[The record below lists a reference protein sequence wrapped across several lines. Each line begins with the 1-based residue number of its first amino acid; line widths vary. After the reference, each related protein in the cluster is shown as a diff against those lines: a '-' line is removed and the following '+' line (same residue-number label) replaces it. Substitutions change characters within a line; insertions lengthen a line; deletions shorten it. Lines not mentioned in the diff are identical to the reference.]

1 MSGILPGTDYLALS
15 CAVLWAAAAI
25 GLRHPLRFRGCLTL
39 AGLHAILA
47 FTVGPNTSAG
57 PLWADAAIAAM
68 VTFNVWWRQG
78 TGPARQP
85 MVAGLLF
92 VVIAL
97 QALGAW
103 SLLRMENEN
112 NEQQRQASLS
122 GLWSLVNSL
131 SDSSGHAIDR
141 DAYLRDYARLQ
152 GWSALYMEKNTYGS
166 PEALPGITRLVLP
179 IGENAQMVALQVDIT
194 VGASIRRVAMLAV
207 LVSSILLL
215 ILTYQ
220 VRLSLL
226 RPRSDWNLLQ
236 RHRLFATVA
245 ILGVG
250 MLALLL
256 HTELQEKSGRDRLLV
271 QNRAV
276 MLQSLLHGQPDIVR
290 NCPSD
295 SDTML
300 AQIKTLWAAGGH
312 SLDIRWRLLANVE
325 REDGLAYVPVV
336 VDSNVCVASVEKPIF
351 SEDILPGVGHALFGL
366 AVLLVALLVVA
377 RWERRLKSLD
387 AYVWDPREQQRMSD
401 YRRILAKIGGHTA
414 VRTGDIM
421 VLSDD
426 IFFEIAQV
434 CASDRVGLWLREEGG
449 YHCIALYDIYTG
461 MYNADALASPHYRL
475 DSDDDHGR
483 KLAYYMKRFSLL
495 SHSDFAL
502 LDGNENIGWLA
513 VEWKTEKAES
523 DPIQKDFL
531 HHVARYF
538 SMTLLQKNKQDHLK
552 ELSCRHRLQQ
562 GIAAMVQAL
571 LVGSE
576 TSFSLSDALASFGG
590 KADGFDRIRLFR
602 NVQADSGDLLMAC
615 QADWHA
621 KETAAAEDQNSAVL
635 AYNEFG
641 VEFRASMLARKSLYI
656 KADGKNTVSGIKSLC
671 KHATVLVVPIFVDQ
685 EFYGVLVF
693 GSDRDE
699 CPGQPMDIGWLDIVA
714 GVLGMALRRQR
725 ARQDLVLL
733 SEANDKAKH
742 RFIASMSHELRTPM
756 NGLVGMA
763 ELLLATS
770 LDEQQRQYVEIMR
783 ISGENLLA
791 LLKSLFDLGSLE
803 SNDQELGQ
811 VEFELRDAIE
821 DVAEL
826 MAIKAFE
833 KDLRLHCIIEPAVPQ
848 KLLGDTGRLRQVVIH
863 LVDNAIKFTKHGYV
877 SIRVNL
883 LGRDDEYATLR
894 FEVDD
899 TGSGVPD
906 DLRAKLFDAFQL
918 GDEAVNGSGKGA
930 GLGLALAKQT
940 VLLMGGEIGVEPH
953 GSEGSRFW
961 FTVRLNIAV
970 SEEES
975 AQEPDWQGNKVLVVD
990 PSPLGRLAL
999 TTRLQE
1005 WKLEVGEAAD
1015 AWLAIGSLKAA
1026 AEANA
1031 PYQLIFADQN
1041 LDNDGALE
1049 LLGLLHREA
1058 TLRHIPVVLTGAQG
1072 WIREEKE
1079 ACRNG
1084 FSAFLTRPVR
1094 GRSLHDCLA
1103 NLWNGRTEGASRAA
1117 WTKMP
1122 EYHVLLVDDNL
1133 TGQLV
1138 AKAILANLGCD
1149 VSVAENG
1156 AIALEML
1163 KTNRFDL
1170 VFMDC
1175 LMPVLDGYET
1185 TRRIRGGQG
1194 GAYAQVPIVA
1204 MTASALPGDR
1214 EKCLD
1219 CGMDDYVCKP
1229 VMVHDLRDVL
1239 VRYLGTEPKSV
1250 VHVSLFDEQALLERF
1265 MGDLGLARMVLEGF
1279 DDDASGMLKRLA
1291 LAIDDDN
1298 PEDVL
1303 LAVRPL
1309 YTACAN
1315 IGAHNMKVLLQSLI
1329 RKAEA
1334 GVVDISATPVIA
1346 DALQDLQEAVRERL
1360 RSWKQA

>member
-1 MSGILPGTDYLALS
+1 MSGIIPGTDYLALS

-25 GLRHPLRFRGCLTL
+25 GLRHPLRFRGGLAL
-39 AGLHAILA
+39 AGLHVVLA
-47 FTVGPNTSAG
+47 FIARPDTSAG
-57 PLWADAAIAAM
+57 PLWADAAIASM

-85 MVAGLLF
+85 MIAGLLF
-92 VVIAL
+92 AILAL

-103 SLLRMENEN
+103 SLVRMENEN
-112 NEQQRQASLS
+112 GEQQKQASLS
-122 GLWSLVNSL
+122 GLWSLVHSL
-131 SDSSGHAIDR
+131 ADSADHVVDR

-152 GWSALYMEKNTYGS
+152 GWSALYVEKDAYGS
-166 PEALPGITRLVLP
+166 PDDLPGITRLALP
-179 IGENAQMVALQVDIT
+179 MDDNAHMVALQADHM
-194 VGASIRRVAMLAV
+194 VGDSMRRGAMLAM
-207 LVSSILLL
+207 LISSILLL

-226 RPRSDWNLLQ
+226 RPRAEWNLLQ

-245 ILGVG
+245 ILGTG

-256 HTELQEKSGRDRLLV
+256 HAELQAKAGRNLLLV

-276 MLQSLLHGQPDIVR
+276 MLQSFLHGQADMAGK
-290 NCPSD
+290 CPGD
-295 SDTML
+295 SEAMQARL
-300 AQIKTLWAAGGH
+300 GALWAAEGRQ
-312 SLDIRWRLLANVE
+312 LDIQWRLLANVG
-325 REDGLAYVPVV
+325 RENDAAYVPVV
-336 VDSNVCVASVEKPIF
+336 VDSNVCVASVALPYF
-351 SEDILPGVGHALFGL
+351 SEDVWPGLGHALLGL
-366 AVLLVALLVVA
+366 AVLLAALLVVA

-387 AYVWDPREQQRMSD
+387 AYVWDPREQQRMVD
-401 YRRILAKIGGHTA
+401 YRRILAKMGEHVA
-414 VRTGDIM
+414 VRAGEPLELARDVFADI
-421 VLSDD
+421 
-426 IFFEIAQV
+426 AHV
-434 CASDRVGLWLREEGG
+434 CASDRVGLWVREDNSCR
-449 YHCIALYDIYTG
+449 CIALYDILTG
-461 MYNADALASPHYRL
+461 MYNTDMLESPHYRL
-475 DSDDDHGR
+475 DADDEQGR
-483 KLAYYMKRFSLL
+483 KLAYYLKRFSLL

-502 LDGNENIGWLA
+502 HDGNDNIGWLA
-513 VEWKTEKAES
+513 VEWKTEKVDP
-523 DPIQKDFL
+523 DPIQRDFL
-531 HHVARYF
+531 QHVARYF
-538 SMTLLQKNKQDHLK
+538 SMAIQQKSRQGQQK
-552 ELSCRHRLQQ
+552 ELLCRQRLQQ
-562 GIAAMVQAL
+562 GIAAMLQSL
-571 LVGSE
+571 LASSDTGL
-576 TSFSLSDALASFGG
+576 SLSDALASLGEQAG
-590 KADGFDRIRLFR
+590 WFDRIRLFR

-615 QADWHA
+615 QADWPA
-621 KETAAAEDQNSAVL
+621 QGQAANDDRNSAVL

-641 VEFRASMLARKSLYI
+641 VEFRASMLARKALYL
-656 KADGKNTVSGIKSLC
+656 KADGKHSVAGYKSLC
-671 KHATVLVVPIFVDQ
+671 KHAVVLVVPIFVDQ
-685 EFYGVLVF
+685 EFYGVLVL

-699 CPGQPMDIGWLDIVA
+699 CPRHTVDIGWLDIVA
-714 GVLGMALRRQR
+714 GLLGMALRRQR
-725 ARQDLVLL
+725 ARQDIALL
-733 SEANDKAKH
+733 SEAADKAKN
-742 RFIASMSHELRTPM
+742 RFVASMSHELRTPM

-770 LDEQQRQYVEIMR
+770 LDVQQRQYVEIMR

-803 SNDQELGQ
+803 TNGQELGR
-811 VEFELRDAIE
+811 VEFELRDAME

-848 KLLGDTGRLRQVVIH
+848 RLLGDTGRLRQVVIH
-863 LVDNAIKFTKHGYV
+863 LVDNAIKFTSHGYV
-877 SIRVNL
+877 SIHVAL
-883 LGRDDEYATLR
+883 LGLDDGCATLR

-899 TGSGVPD
+899 TGSGVSD
-906 DLRAKLFDAFQL
+906 DLRTKLFDAFQL
-918 GDEAVNGSGKGA
+918 GDDAVNGGGKGA

-940 VLLMGGEIGVEPH
+940 VLLMGGEIGVDTH
-953 GSEGSRFW
+953 GAEGSRFW
-961 FTVRLNIAV
+961 FTVRLNVAGG
-970 SEEES
+970 EDDS
-975 AQEPDWQGNKVLVVD
+975 ALEPDWQGYKVMVVD
-990 PSPLGRLAL
+990 PSPLGRQAL

-1005 WKLEVGEAAD
+1005 WALEVEEATD
-1015 AWLAIGSLKAA
+1015 ALQALGSLKAA
-1026 AEANA
+1026 AEASE
-1031 PYQLIFADQN
+1031 PCRVVFVDQS

-1049 LLGLLHREA
+1049 LLELLHGEA
-1058 TLRHIPVVLTGAQG
+1058 ALRQIPVVLTGAQG
-1072 WIREEKE
+1072 WIREGKE
-1079 ACRNG
+1079 ASCNG
-1084 FSAFLTRPVR
+1084 FAAFLTRPVR
-1094 GRSLHDCLA
+1094 GRNLYDCLA
-1103 NLWNGRTEGASRAA
+1103 NLWNGRAAGAPRAA
-1117 WTKMP
+1117 WTPMP

-1138 AKAILANLGCD
+1138 AKAILTNLGCD

-1163 KTNRFDL
+1163 KANRYDL

-1185 TRRIRGGQG
+1185 TRRIRAGQG

-1250 VHVSLFDEQALLERF
+1250 THVSLFDEQALLERF

-1298 PEDVL
+1298 PEEVL
-1303 LAVRPL
+1303 LAARPL

-1334 GVVDISATPVIA
+1334 DVVDIGATPAIA

-1360 RSWKQA
+1360 RSWKLA